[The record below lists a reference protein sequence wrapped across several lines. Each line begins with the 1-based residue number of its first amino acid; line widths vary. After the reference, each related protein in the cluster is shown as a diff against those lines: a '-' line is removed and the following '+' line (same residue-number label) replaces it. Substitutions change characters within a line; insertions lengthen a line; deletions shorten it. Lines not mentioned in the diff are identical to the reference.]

1 MFDLSTIVD
10 RATDLFKGTDFQD
23 VFGTDLTDRL
33 SEFGIDSSVLDSA
46 SLADIQ
52 SSLSEAGID
61 MQSLSDTQLSEI
73 ATMISERGGI
83 EGLDLSA
90 LLERSS

>member
-1 MFDLSTIVD
+1 MELTMFDLSTIVD

-23 VFGTDLTDRL
+23 VFGTDLADRL
-33 SEFGIDSSVLDSA
+33 SEFGIDSS

-61 MQSLSDTQLSEI
+61 MQSLSDTQLREI

-90 LLERSS
+90 LLESSS